1 MFKVKMCASLGY
13 DIKSAGKYILHCE
26 PNGRP
31 HAVAVEFDLA
41 SKTVS
46 ILADKDKI
54 RLSIDSFRKAATSAL
69 DSKLLC
75 HFGVHPDDTILAQN
89 ENAALLLL
97 LAGSAGDTDAEVD
110 SDCDSDGPR
119 DDEWESVVT
128 AGDDLLSKLRLEVVG
143 TTRSSL
149 TRHEAIMIRCP
160 LCPFRC
166 MSRWSHWATHLF
178 KYHTETQQFCC
189 SGTKQLRIAIA
200 LFDSDRARGIGWGR
214 LPQKKRRVTSA
225 GCVGT
230 YRQQQ

>member
-1 MFKVKMCASLGY
+1 MEGA
-13 DIKSAGKYILHCE
+13 
-26 PNGRP
+26 
-31 HAVAVEFDLA
+31 
-41 SKTVS
+41 
-46 ILADKDKI
+46 
-54 RLSIDSFRKAATSAL
+54 
-69 DSKLLC
+69 
-75 HFGVHPDDTILAQN
+75 HPDDTIIAQN

-200 LFDSDRARGIGWGR
+200 LFDSDRARGIDGDDYLKRSAALLRQDVSAPIDSSNDEVDRWVR
-214 LPQKKRRVTSA
+214 LVFTESGPKYCHLKSVESDGALRIVGNIYYSRCFANMVYKELLLHDSKVSDA
-225 GCVGT
+225 GMRC
-230 YRQQQ
+230 